1 MTAKKTPNIVKGR
14 NYYADSRRLRGE
26 ALAAAESLTN
36 RPLHFT
42 IHNGITMDM
51 EITKS
56 DIKTILSKNTTDNR
70 FNAIKNALA
79 RDIRGFLRKA
89 KYLGWRDVIPG
100 KHPETAYFV
109 YFNRTLGANTYL
121 CVRKMKRWN
130 IYKPYAI
137 IDQKTFN
144 EEVGSLQKG
153 QPPQ

>member
-1 MTAKKTPNIVKGR
+1 
-14 NYYADSRRLRGE
+14 
-26 ALAAAESLTN
+26 
-36 RPLHFT
+36 
-42 IHNGITMDM
+42 MDM

-109 YFNRTLGANTYL
+109 YYNRTLGANTYL